1 MKRFDEIW
9 ILHLPVLVLLFF
21 GVPFLFVL
29 PWLHKCLYWQ
39 LSWLTLAVLNP
50 LKSRPNLRIP
60 THHHL
65 APPPHSLPVW
75 YPQHLRSDGSCP
87 MNWPKGALVWGI
99 ILTYSIT
106 LTHREGLFYFFIFFD
121 TERPLLCTSQ
131 TTSYRRW
138 FTWSSWKNS
147 CQTVQLLACCFF
159 SSKQCL
165 KGSKISVIYLP

>member
-106 LTHREGLFYFFIFFD
+106 LTHREGLFLFFYFFLTLRDLYFALPKPHHID
-121 TERPLLCTSQ
+121 GDLLGLHG
-131 TTSYRRW
+131 
-138 FTWSSWKNS
+138 KI
-147 CQTVQLLACCFF
+147 LA
-159 SSKQCL
+159 KQCNCLPAVFFLQNNVL
-165 KGSKISVIYLP
+165 KAAKLV